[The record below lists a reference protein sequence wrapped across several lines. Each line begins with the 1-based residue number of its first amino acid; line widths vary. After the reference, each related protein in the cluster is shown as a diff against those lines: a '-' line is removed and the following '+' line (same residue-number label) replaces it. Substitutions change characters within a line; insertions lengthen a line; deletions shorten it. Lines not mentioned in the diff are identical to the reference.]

1 MAEQTKDFLE
11 LHPDYEAT
19 IGIEVHVQ
27 LKTNSK
33 IFCSCKNEFGS
44 TPNTNICPICAGHPG
59 TLPVLNGKVVD
70 YAIMLGLAT
79 NCVITRK
86 TGFARKHYMYPDLP
100 KKYQITQDKD
110 PICQEGYIT
119 IDRADGSEKHIR
131 LVRIHM
137 EEDAGKN
144 SHTSLGYSLVDLN
157 RAGTP
162 LLEMVSYPD
171 LSSAQEARDYLKGL
185 RTLVQYLGISD
196 ANMEEGSFR
205 ADINISI
212 KKKVDKELGTKVE
225 LKNINS
231 FKFVAQAIEYELD
244 RQYDMFMTSQ
254 RIAQETRQW
263 DSKNQKTIGMR
274 SKEEAQ
280 DYRYFTEPDL
290 PPLDIN
296 DAWIERIAKTLPEL
310 PHTKIKRFQTQYGL
324 SAYEADNLTES
335 QTLANFFEAVV
346 NVPTIP
352 REVQE
357 GEPAPDFDPGACIN
371 NPKLACNL
379 ILREV
384 LGYLKE
390 HKQELEQTKLTPQNL
405 AELVA
410 ALDAGTINSKVAQ
423 DVFTQLM
430 QTGKSPTQIIKESNL
445 TQVEDPAV
453 LTPIIE
459 RIFAANQESVAKY
472 KAGNTKFFMFFVGQ
486 AMKETQ
492 GKANPK
498 VLQELIQMM
507 LK

>member
-1 MAEQTKDFLE
+1 MAEQVKSFLDRY
-11 LHPDYEAT
+11 PDYEAT

-27 LKTNSK
+27 LKTKSK
-33 IFCSCKNEFGS
+33 VFCSCKNEFGN
-44 TPNTNICPICAGHPG
+44 TPNTNICPVCAGHPG
-59 TLPVLNGKVVD
+59 VLPALNSMVVD

-79 NCVITRK
+79 NCTITRK
-86 TGFARKHYMYPDLP
+86 TDFARKHYMYPDLP
-100 KKYQITQDKD
+100 KNYQITQDKN
-110 PICQEGYIT
+110 PICTEGYIPLEC
-119 IDRADGSEKHIR
+119 ADGSEKHIR

-144 SHTSLGYSLVDLN
+144 LHTNQGYSLVDLN

-171 LSSAQEARDYLKGL
+171 LSSAQEARDYLQRL

-205 ADINISI
+205 ADINISL
-212 KKKVDKELGTKVE
+212 KKKTDTVLGTKVE

-231 FKFVAQAIEYELD
+231 FKFVAQAIEHELE
-244 RQYDMFMTSQ
+244 RQYEMLTTGQ
-254 RIAQETRQW
+254 RIIQETRQW

-290 PPLDIN
+290 PVLEID
-296 DAWIERIAKTLPEL
+296 DAWIERIRKLLPEL
-310 PHTKIKRFQTQYGL
+310 PHEKLKRFQARYGL
-324 SAYEADNLTES
+324 TAYEADNLTET
-335 QTLANFFEAVV
+335 QVLANFFEAVAQKCS
-346 NVPTIP
+346 N
-352 REVQE
+352 
-357 GEPAPDFDPGACIN
+357 A
-371 NPKLACNL
+371 KLASNL
-379 ILREV
+379 MLREV

-390 HKQELEQTKLTPQNL
+390 HKQELEQTKLTPAHL
-405 AELVA
+405 AELVN
-410 ALDAGTINSKVAQ
+410 ALDEGTINSKVAQ
-423 DVFTQLM
+423 DVFVEIM
-430 QTGKSPTQIIKESNL
+430 QTGKMPGAIIQEKNL
-445 TQVEDPAV
+445 KQVEDPAI

-459 RIFAANQESVAKY
+459 RILAANQESVTKF
-472 KAGNTKFFMFFVGQ
+472 KAGNTKLFMFFVGQ

-498 VLQELIQMM
+498 VLQDLIEKM

>member
-1 MAEQTKDFLE
+1 MTEQTKSFLE
-11 LHPDYEAT
+11 RHPDYEAT

-27 LKTNSK
+27 LKTQSK
-33 IFCSCKNEFGS
+33 VFCSCKNEFGS
-44 TPNTNICPICAGHPG
+44 TPNTNICPVCAGHPG
-59 TLPVLNGKVVD
+59 VLPSLNATVVD

-79 NCVITRK
+79 NCTITRV
-86 TGFARKHYMYPDLP
+86 TDFARKHYMYPDLP
-100 KKYQITQDKD
+100 KNYQITQDKN
-110 PICQEGYIT
+110 PICTEGYIP
-119 IDRADGSEKHIR
+119 IERADGSEKHIR

-144 SHTSLGYSLVDLN
+144 LHTSQGYSLVDLN

-171 LSSAQEARDYLKGL
+171 LSSAQEARDYLQRL

-205 ADINISI
+205 ADINISL
-212 KKKVDKELGTKVE
+212 KKKTDTVLGTKVE

-231 FKFVAQAIEYELD
+231 FKFVAQAIEHELE
-244 RQYDMFMTSQ
+244 RQYDMLVSGQ

-263 DSKNQKTIGMR
+263 DSKNQKTISMR

-280 DYRYFTEPDL
+280 DYRYFGEPDL
-290 PPLDIN
+290 PVLEID
-296 DAWIERIAKTLPEL
+296 DAWIERIRNLLPEL
-310 PHTKIKRFQTQYGL
+310 PHAKLKRFQTQYGL
-324 SAYEADNLTES
+324 TAYDADNLTES
-335 QTLANFFEAVV
+335 QLLANFFEAVAKQCS
-346 NVPTIP
+346 NFKM
-352 REVQE
+352 
-357 GEPAPDFDPGACIN
+357 AS
-371 NPKLACNL
+371 NL

-390 HKQELEQTKLTPQNL
+390 HKQELEQTKLTAAHL
-405 AELVA
+405 AELVNV
-410 ALDAGTINSKVAQ
+410 LDEGTINSKVAQ
-423 DVFTQLM
+423 DVFAEVM
-430 QTGKSPTQIIKESNL
+430 QTGKMPKVIIQEKNL
-445 TQVEDPAV
+445 KQVEDPAI

-459 RIFAANQESVAKY
+459 RIIAANQESVAKY
-472 KAGNTKFFMFFVGQ
+472 KAGNTKLFMFFVGQ

-498 VLQELIQMM
+498 VLQDLIEKL